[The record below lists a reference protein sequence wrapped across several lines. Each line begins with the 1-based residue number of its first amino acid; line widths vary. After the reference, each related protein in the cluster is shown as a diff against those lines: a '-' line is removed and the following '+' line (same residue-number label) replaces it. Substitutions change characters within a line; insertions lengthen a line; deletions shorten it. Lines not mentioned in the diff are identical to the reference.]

1 VRLFHDEKYIRRNKM
16 VFDDASDDD
25 RTARNPNTGEQH
37 NMTTTNDVANM
48 DVEMDEIMRAEMQG
62 GNAAA
67 MRRADESRPSGTGG
81 DGEGPQGRMFSNV
94 EAAGDEVVDRVG
106 KLRRITQIP
115 ISFVLE
121 RLQLKLDSS
130 DLMIDLLIYI
140 PFLIMFVF
148 FFTNGRDTESN
159 FYVAQGIRNQ
169 YGLTEF
175 PKTSDQLGDFRNQ
188 MSQNQRLWVELDKNY
203 WGMGNQGDWNPW
215 LSDVF
220 VRSTF
225 ECDTRDPGA
234 ALPAGSIRAAKG
246 QTFLIGAARA
256 RTIRVRADSC
266 ALDPY
271 IMPENRSLFPSSCYA
286 LGHSDG
292 DEDKGPFC
300 TDQVDSNGDP
310 LFRYYSSSEVPGVPT
325 VGWEGVYH
333 SGGYIF
339 QIPFDL
345 SCDTALELVN
355 NATGN
360 DDCGFCDQWGSR
372 FVNVEWFAY
381 TPHSDAF
388 HVIKYFQEVDGAG
401 WWRLLYT
408 LRSFQ
413 VWTPSYVNRTIFEM
427 FFLAFV
433 LYYWG
438 VLIYQSIAAFRES
451 RLLLFWVE
459 MWNILE
465 LANLI
470 CFLVV
475 FGVRFAWMA
484 KSNSSNIQFPMAPHY
499 PDNLDVLQSLDNTQV
514 VANSVNTLLTFLK
527 ALKYVRLNAQLG
539 VLTRTLAV
547 CQQSIA
553 GVLVLFFLIVTSYAV
568 AGWALWG
575 VNMEE
580 YSTLGFSMSA
590 SMRLLVGDSD
600 YEFMR
605 QQNRF
610 LATAYF
616 WSFLILGL
624 FLLLNFI
631 IAILSDSFAKIS
643 GRAFTQTMEELLLRY
658 YQNMKAFLRPDNL
671 KRIFKGIVSGNSEPK
686 LIRSLMRQLEERMKI
701 EEDILNRERAER
713 RRVANEADEAS
724 KRYDYDPAIDDDEDI
739 LVHMKHEEFEAWIDP
754 TTYQLLSSH
763 FFDYTWDEMM
773 NDYDDAKKSSEEVD
787 KRMMFDKVEAG
798 VKRVVG
804 EDLVKVD
811 QLDEV
816 LTTLEAQ
823 VREMIDNVSK
833 K

>member
-1 VRLFHDEKYIRRNKM
+1 MSTVEATGNVHDEI
-16 VFDDASDDD
+16 
-25 RTARNPNTGEQH
+25 
-37 NMTTTNDVANM
+37 
-48 DVEMDEIMRAEMQG
+48 EMDEVMQAELEG

-67 MRRADESRPSGTGG
+67 MRKADEEAQRRRTLNDE
-81 DGEGPQGRMFSNV
+81 DGAVGRMFADV
-94 EAAGDEVVDRVG
+94 EGGGAAGEVVDRVG
-106 KLRRITQIP
+106 KLRRMTQIP

-130 DLMIDLLIYI
+130 ELMVDLLIYI

-148 FFTNGRDTESN
+148 FFTNGRDTEAN
-159 FYVAQGIRNQ
+159 FFVAQGIRNQ
-169 YGLTEF
+169 YEITEF
-175 PKTSDQLGDFRNQ
+175 PKTADQVATFRTQMAQDF
-188 MSQNQRLWVELDKNY
+188 RLWVELDKNY
-203 WGMGNQGDWNPW
+203 WGMGNQGDWAPW

-220 VRSTF
+220 VRTSF
-225 ECDTRDPGA
+225 ECDARDPDEP
-234 ALPAGSIRAAKG
+234 LPAGSVRASKG

-271 IMPENRSLFPSSCYA
+271 ITPPNRSDFPSSCYA
-286 LGHSDG
+286 IGHNDG
-292 DEDKGPFC
+292 EDSGPFC
-300 TDQVDSNGDP
+300 PENVDANGDP
-310 LFRYYSSSEVPGVPT
+310 LFQYHKCGDVPGVPT

-333 SGGYIF
+333 CGGYIF
-339 QIPFDL
+339 QIPFDV
-345 SCDTALELVN
+345 SCNHALEIAA

-372 FVNVEWFAY
+372 FVMVEWFAY
-381 TPHSDAF
+381 TPYSDSF
-388 HVIKYFQEVDGAG
+388 HVIKYFQEVDAAG

-413 VWTPSYVNRTIFEM
+413 VWSPSYVNRTVFEM
-427 FFLAFV
+427 LFFAFV
-433 LYYWG
+433 LYYWA
-438 VLIYQSIAAFRES
+438 VLIYQAVQAFREGRFVS
-451 RLLLFWVE
+451 YWVE
-459 MWNILE
+459 MWNVLE

-475 FGVRFAWMA
+475 FGVRFAWMS
-484 KSNSSNIQFPMAPHY
+484 KSTSSNIKFPFASQY
-499 PDNLDVLQSLDNTQV
+499 PDHLDTLQSLYNTQV
-514 VANSVNTLLTFLK
+514 LANSVNTLLTFLK

-539 VLTRTLAV
+539 VLTRTLAI

-553 GVLVLFFLIVTSYAV
+553 GVLVLFLLIVTAYAV

-575 VNMEE
+575 INMEE
-580 YSTLGFSMSA
+580 YSTLGFSVSA
-590 SMRLLVGDSD
+590 SMRLLIGDSD
-600 YEFMR
+600 YHFMR

-658 YQNMKAFLRPDNL
+658 YQNMKAFLRPDNI
-671 KRIFKGIVSGNSEPK
+671 KRILKGIISGNSEPK
-686 LIRSLMRQLEERMKI
+686 LIRSLMRQLEERQKL
-701 EEDILNRERAER
+701 EEDILTRERDER
-713 RRVANEADEAS
+713 RRAAEEADEAS
-724 KRYDYDPAIDDDEDI
+724 KKYDYDPTLDDDEDI
-739 LVHMKHEEFEAWIDP
+739 VVHMKHEGFEQWIDP
-754 TTYQLLSSH
+754 TTYQLLSAH

-798 VKRVVG
+798 VKKVVG
-804 EDLVKVD
+804 EDLVKVE

-816 LTTLEAQ
+816 LQTLEAQ
-823 VREMIDNVSK
+823 VREMIDTVSK
-833 K
+833 